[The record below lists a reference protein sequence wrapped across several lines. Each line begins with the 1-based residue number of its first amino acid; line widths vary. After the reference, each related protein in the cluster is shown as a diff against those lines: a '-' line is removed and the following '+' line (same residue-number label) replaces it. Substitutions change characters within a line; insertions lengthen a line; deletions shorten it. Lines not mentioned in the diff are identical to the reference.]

1 MREVEFTRVNT
12 LRLMLDQEK
21 KNLENLKTSNSANRN
36 EITQAET
43 NILRLQDQLR
53 QMHGEVRHSILTFQY
68 NYYSH

>member
-1 MREVEFTRVNT
+1 MREVEFTRINT

-43 NILRLQDQLR
+43 NIFKLQDQLR
-53 QMHGEVRHSILTFQY
+53 QMHGEVRHYILTY
-68 NYYSH
+68 